1 MHFEED
7 LNNKVI
13 SCFKSLEKRFGNKV
27 SIEQAQNINLADVI
41 VIDVLVWNSYENFYT
56 DMVAFKNELKAQ

>member
-1 MHFEED
+1 MHFEES

-13 SCFKSLEKRFGNKV
+13 SCFNNLEQQFGNNV
-27 SIEQAQNINLADVI
+27 STDQAQNINLADVI